1 MEMSIEGRAAKVSAV
16 TGLSTALSIC
26 LQVITVPICLRYW
39 GSDIYGSWLALFASF
54 TLIRTVDAGYVGY
67 VGNQLN
73 MLYYEEQHKLRKT
86 LASALWGVAVLGLV
100 QLTLLMLLY
109 GTDSMSLVNNLQ
121 QGYAQDRKAVVAL
134 SILTV
139 SWILTG
145 SYVGIVHRLLI
156 PAGMM
161 YQAAWWSLGFQVS
174 QFAALMVAALV
185 NLSLLE
191 TSFLF
196 ASVQACIYLASAV
209 YIKIK
214 LPNFYP
220 WWAGSDRST
229 GFTDLYRSVPLTASG
244 LLQQGGNSALVMLVS
259 TFLGPIAVAA
269 FTTIRTLCNLW
280 TTLINVLTAP
290 LMPDVVRFYVEGDSR
305 RLLSI
310 HQAHWLFVGS
320 AVNFSI
326 LMAYPFIQSIY
337 ALWTR
342 NELPLE
348 KPLLCLLLGTVSLA
362 GMSAL
367 TVTFLSSINNS
378 RFVIVSA
385 GFKGGVSLFLG
396 ALLLPTFGL
405 TGLGIGILSS
415 EASALVVTVE
425 WFLRNELARMGG
437 TEVPLSIFWSWVS
450 SACVLL
456 YLLTEGFDFPLGS
469 LRYSITL
476 GGLMLATFLGW
487 RCLNPELKTRVLSAS
502 FAARGITDFAEKT
515 NS

>member
-54 TLIRTVDAGYVGY
+54 TLIRSVDAGYVGY

-259 TFLGPIAVAA
+259 TFL
-269 FTTIRTLCNLW
+269 
-280 TTLINVLTAP
+280 
-290 LMPDVVRFYVEGDSR
+290 
-305 RLLSI
+305 
-310 HQAHWLFVGS
+310 
-320 AVNFSI
+320 
-326 LMAYPFIQSIY
+326 
-337 ALWTR
+337 
-342 NELPLE
+342 
-348 KPLLCLLLGTVSLA
+348 
-362 GMSAL
+362 
-367 TVTFLSSINNS
+367 
-378 RFVIVSA
+378 
-385 GFKGGVSLFLG
+385 
-396 ALLLPTFGL
+396 
-405 TGLGIGILSS
+405 
-415 EASALVVTVE
+415 
-425 WFLRNELARMGG
+425 
-437 TEVPLSIFWSWVS
+437 
-450 SACVLL
+450 
-456 YLLTEGFDFPLGS
+456 
-469 LRYSITL
+469 
-476 GGLMLATFLGW
+476 
-487 RCLNPELKTRVLSAS
+487 
-502 FAARGITDFAEKT
+502 
-515 NS
+515 